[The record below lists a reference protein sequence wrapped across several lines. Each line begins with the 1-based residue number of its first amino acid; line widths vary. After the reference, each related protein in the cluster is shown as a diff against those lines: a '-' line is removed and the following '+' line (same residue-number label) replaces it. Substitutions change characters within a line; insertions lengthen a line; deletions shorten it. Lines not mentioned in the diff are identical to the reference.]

1 MLLSHT
7 LAFDL
12 RGMAARK
19 GVNFPRQHEAAKS
32 ENLKCKSKNEMSG
45 FVRGFREIPDLYWYF
60 INFTRLRQMSEKMNS
75 IDLKPCRK

>member
-12 RGMAARK
+12 RGMVARK

-32 ENLKCKSKNEMSG
+32 ENLKCKSKNEMHGVYLNISSNKKYLL
-45 FVRGFREIPDLYWYF
+45 I
-60 INFTRLRQMSEKMNS
+60 FTQTSEKVNS
-75 IDLKPCRK
+75 IDLESCLQ